1 MKDARPPATHGFAR
15 RMRRALL
22 ALHRLLLL
30 LLPPGFRAD
39 FGEELAASVRAR
51 VASRDCVVDVAI
63 LGALELL
70 DLLRTA
76 GREWGAASVVWAQRL
91 INGAGT
97 DLRVATRSLVKA
109 PATSAIAIA
118 TLAVGIGGATAI
130 YSVVEGVLLRAL
142 PYPEPDRIV
151 SVSLGVRPQ
160 SGRTEG
166 SFSDRGYWFFARS
179 NEAFESF
186 GAYEGGDIQLPLTG
200 VGPAT
205 RVHVAGMTRSAFQ
218 VVGVPPELG
227 RLPSSREDGPGGQAT
242 VALISHRL
250 WVDRFR
256 SDPAIV
262 GSDIVLAEIAFEI
275 IGVMPAGYDFP
286 IPETDV
292 WLPRRLDPASDNVG
306 SHHLAVVARLKPGAA
321 IDDAVADAERLVSRF
336 GEVGY
341 EPEWFEGIFNGRVI
355 VRPLKEW
362 IVGGAREPLWVA
374 FGTVAI
380 LLIIACANVAT
391 LLVVRAQSTTRARTI
406 RMALGAGRG
415 RLIRYAAMEGLVLS
429 LAGGLAGTGLA
440 VMGTRALV
448 AAGPPIIPRL
458 DQVGI
463 DGSVLLLTLAI
474 SVSVGFGFGLLPA
487 RRSAAPESLARLRT
501 GGGATSTRRERRR
514 ATDQLVVGQVALALV
529 LLTSSGLMVRSLEEL
544 SSIDPGFDARDVLTF
559 RVTPASS
566 RYRSGE
572 ATARFYQQLTDR
584 FEELPGVV
592 SAAGITDLPMTSGES
607 VLATRIEDHPTL
619 AGEFPPTFHVRR
631 VTPGYFATMRI
642 PVLAGREFTSVD
654 HENRL
659 GTVLVSESI
668 QRRFWPGR
676 NALGKRLSTAGAP
689 GRVVGV
695 VGDVHDSGLDVQPEP
710 IVYRPL
716 LDSVGGGA
724 NAMSIVVRA
733 DGDRAMLIAEARG
746 AMSDLDPD
754 VPITDV
760 RSMEDLVAESF
771 SRTSFT
777 MVLLLLAA
785 VVALGLAAL
794 GIYAVLSH
802 LAAQRTGEIGL
813 RIALGATSADVRSM
827 ILRRGMWLAGLGCG
841 AGLVGS
847 LLVGPLLDS
856 FLFRVDPLDTTTL
869 VGVILTFLTAA
880 AIASLIPASRAAAMR
895 PADALRAE

>member
-1 MKDARPPATHGFAR
+1 MKDARPPATTGLAR

-22 ALHRLLLL
+22 SLHRLLLL

-51 VASRDCVVDVAI
+51 VASRDCLVDVAI
-63 LGALELL
+63 VGTLELL

-76 GREWGAASVVWAQRL
+76 GREWGAGSVVWAQRL

-97 DLRVATRSLVKA
+97 DLRVATRTLVKA
-109 PATSAIAIA
+109 PVSTTVAIG
-118 TLAVGIGGATAI
+118 TLAVGIGATTAI
-130 YSVVEGVLLRAL
+130 FSVVEGVLLRAL

-151 SVSLGVRPQ
+151 SVSLGVRPEA
-160 SGRTEG
+160 GRTEG

-179 NEAFESF
+179 NEAFESV

-275 IGVMPAGYDFP
+275 IGVMPAGYGFP

-321 IDDAVADAERLVSRF
+321 IDDAVADAEHLVSRF

-355 VRPLKEW
+355 VRPLKER

-406 RMALGAGRG
+406 RMALGACRG
-415 RLIRYAAMEGLVLS
+415 RLIRYAAMESLVLS

-474 SVSVGFGFGLLPA
+474 SVAVGFGFGLLPA
-487 RRSAAPESLARLRT
+487 RRSAAPGLAQLRT
-501 GGGATSTRRERRR
+501 GGGVTATRRERRR

-529 LLTSSGLMVRSLEEL
+529 LLTSSGLMVRSFVEL
-544 SSIDPGFDARDVLTF
+544 SSVDPGFDARDVLTF

-572 ATARFYQQLTDR
+572 ATARFYQLLTDR
-584 FEELPGVV
+584 LAELPGVV

-689 GRVVGV
+689 GRIVGV
-695 VGDVHDSGLDVQPEP
+695 VGDVHDSGSDVEPEP

-724 NAMSIVVRA
+724 HAMAIVVRA
-733 DGDRAMLIAEARG
+733 SADPAMVIDEARG
-746 AMSDLDPD
+746 AVADMDRD
-754 VPITDV
+754 VPVTDI
-760 RSMEDLVAESF
+760 RSMEDVVAESF

-880 AIASLIPASRAAAMR
+880 ATASLIPASRAAAMR